1 MMSFLQK
8 GSSSTFTGSK
18 SYRARTYIGGDCI
31 SPRRRRKGKE
41 RGGRGKAQLANEPLW
56 EGLDSG
62 EDPTP
67 RPSVWRDVLT
77 ADHLETGNRT
87 WAHKSTGN
95 TGKYERNTGVFIH
108 FFLISSQHERNKH
121 NGNREQTPRDQM

>member
-41 RGGRGKAQLANEPLW
+41 RGGRGKAHLANEPLCGKDLTL
-56 EGLDSG
+56 EKI
-62 EDPTP
+62 PP
-67 RPSVWRDVLT
+67 RALQYV
-77 ADHLETGNRT
+77 ET
-87 WAHKSTGN
+87 
-95 TGKYERNTGVFIH
+95 V
-108 FFLISSQHERNKH
+108 
-121 NGNREQTPRDQM
+121 